1 MANLF
6 LMTDYKIEKLQPEEF
21 NLLIPLMK
29 DCFGMDVNIDYFR
42 WKYLQNPVGELI
54 AFVAKAENDQLVAFE
69 GLIPEKYSL
78 FGETKIVYQ
87 SVDTMTHSQ
96 HRRKGLFQKVAFAGY
111 EYLKQHS
118 NLFVL
123 GFGGKQSAP
132 ALYKFGWKSLFDVQ
146 FYFKTY
152 QQIYLQNIF
161 KPDSGNQ
168 YIIKPA
174 DDLNEIIPIIQ
185 LSHSKKKISKFINF
199 ELLKWKLSNPRFNY
213 QTFGIYCDNKLK
225 GYVIFYIQNNKIML
239 FDANFADEAG
249 SCEFFLFKWL
259 DKKVLT
265 NKYNGIVTFSQSNIP
280 FSKILKRKGF
290 IVNNL
295 GIGPLKQKLP
305 FMVYTENDTF
315 EEINNPNFWAVK
327 PIYHDSF

>member
-1 MANLF
+1 VANLF

-96 HRRKGLFQKVAFAGY
+96 HRRKGLYQKVAFAGY

-161 KPDSGNQ
+161 RTNSGKP

-174 DDLNEIIPIIQ
+174 NDLNEIIPIIQ
-185 LSHSKKKISKFINF
+185 LNYSKKKINKFINF
-199 ELLKWKLSNPRFNY
+199 ELLKWKLGNPRFKY
-213 QTFGIYCDNKLK
+213 QTIGIYSKNKIE
-225 GYVIFYIQNNKIML
+225 GYLIFYIQKNKIML
-239 FDANFADEAG
+239 FDANFETEQ
-249 SCEFFLFKWL
+249 SICEKCMFRWL
-259 DKKVLT
+259 DKQVLT
-265 NKYNGIVTFSQSNIP
+265 NHYNGIVTFSQNNIP
-280 FSKILKRKGF
+280 YSKTLKRNGF

-305 FMVYTENDTF
+305 FMVYAENGTF
-315 EEINNPNFWAVK
+315 EKINNPKLWAVT
-327 PIYHDSF
+327 PTYHDSF